1 MVLDDASPQAGVY
14 PDNNARASP
23 QPEQSLGPNPAMAG
37 NFHLQV
43 KPELVVRPDLFT
55 MMFGFFGRRSWE
67 RNVAY
72 TMMERVENSWLLTG
86 RSLTQ
91 DELDA
96 FTTYSTRTLYYRRMG
111 VPISSFL
118 GTAYLYYKIRKD
130 AGLPSNAGPA
140 SVYAWLRS
148 QARIDKAGFRS
159 MIAASAFKML
169 FITTTGAIASGF
181 AALYSETTNVIV
193 DPRLRGFVEDM
204 RGQKP
209 EEVRQRKL
217 KAASERIRRMRGGEK
232 DIEGYIV
239 EELRSPGSHL
249 EQNDQDSYAYETSA
263 TTSSASDM
271 TYGTSQNDQ
280 QSGSAGQQRPVAD
293 APRRLWGYGGQTA
306 SQQGAASESSSDSDF
321 FFSGKD
327 DDASP
332 TAPEY
337 RYTNPDGSPA
347 GSAWDRLRRQN
358 AGQSSRAPPPQ
369 QPRPQW
375 GQQQDSPNSPAYV
388 PAGDRDPYDSN
399 RSREKEQAQADF
411 DRIMEEE
418 RNSSNGGTTQGRGW

>member
-1 MVLDDASPQAGVY
+1 MALDDASPQAGTY
-14 PDNNARASP
+14 SDNHGRANP
-23 QPEQSLGPNPAMAG
+23 QAEQSLGPNPAMAG

-43 KPELVVRPDLFT
+43 RPELVVRPDLFT
-55 MMFGFFGRRSWE
+55 MTFGFFGRRNWQ

-86 RSLTQ
+86 RPLTQ

-111 VPISSFL
+111 VPMSSFL
-118 GTAYLYYKIRKD
+118 GTAYLYYRVRKD
-130 AGLPSNAGPA
+130 VGLPSNASPA
-140 SVYAWLRS
+140 SVFAALRN
-148 QARIDKAGFRS
+148 QARVDKAGFRS
-159 MIAASAFKML
+159 MVAASAFKML
-169 FITTTGAIASGF
+169 FITTTGAILSGF

-209 EEVRQRKL
+209 EEVRQRKV

-239 EELRSPGSHL
+239 EELQHPGSHP
-249 EQNDQDSYAYETSA
+249 EQNDQDSYAYENSA
-263 TTSSASDM
+263 TTPSGSDM
-271 TYGTSQNDQ
+271 TYSTSQNDQ
-280 QSGSAGQQRPVAD
+280 QTGSAGQQRPVAE
-293 APRRLWGYGGQTA
+293 APRRSWGYGGQA
-306 SQQGAASESSSDSDF
+306 PSQQGTSGGSSGDSDF
-321 FFSGKD
+321 FFGGKD

-337 RYTNPDGSPA
+337 RYTNPDGSPT
-347 GSAWDRLRRQN
+347 SAWDRLRQQR
-358 AGQSSRAPPPQ
+358 GQSSRAPPPQ

-375 GQQQDSPNSPAYV
+375 GQEQDSPNSPIYT
-388 PAGDRDPYDSN
+388 PAGDRDLYDSSRN
-399 RSREKEQAQADF
+399 REKDQAQADF
-411 DRIMEEE
+411 DRMMDAE
-418 RNSSNGGTTQGRGW
+418 RNASTSGTPQNRGW

>member
-1 MVLDDASPQAGVY
+1 MVLDNASPQAGGY
-14 PDNNARASP
+14 PDNNPRPTP
-23 QPEQSLGPNPAMAG
+23 QAEQSLGPNPAMAG
-37 NFHLQV
+37 NFHLKV
-43 KPELVVRPDLFT
+43 RPELVVKPDLFT
-55 MMFGFFGRRSWE
+55 MMFGFFGQRNWQ

-86 RSLTQ
+86 RPLTQ

-111 VPISSFL
+111 VPMSSFL
-118 GTAYLYYKIRKD
+118 GTAYLYYKVRKN
-130 AGLPSNAGPA
+130 AGLPSSASPA
-140 SVYAWLRS
+140 SVYAYLRNF
-148 QARIDKAGFRS
+148 AHVDKAGFRS
-159 MIAASAFKML
+159 MIAVSAFKML
-169 FITTTGAIASGF
+169 FITTTGAIVSGF

-239 EELRSPGSHL
+239 DELQHPGSHP
-249 EQNDQDSYAYETSA
+249 EQSDQDSYAYDNSETTPSGSDSA
-263 TTSSASDM
+263 YS
-271 TYGTSQNDQ
+271 TSQNDQ
-280 QSGSAGQQRPVAD
+280 QTGSAAQQRPVAE
-293 APRRLWGYGGQTA
+293 APRRSWGYRGQA
-306 SQQGAASESSSDSDF
+306 APQQGSSGDSADSDF
-321 FFSGKD
+321 FFGGKD

-337 RYTNPDGSPA
+337 RYTNPDGSPS
-347 GSAWDRLRRQN
+347 GSAWDRLRRHN

-375 GQQQDSPNSPAYV
+375 GQQQDSPNSPTYV
-388 PAGDRDPYDSN
+388 PAGDRDQYDSSRN
-399 RSREKEQAQADF
+399 RDKEQAQADF
-411 DRIMEEE
+411 DHMMEAE
-418 RNSSNGGTTQGRGW
+418 RNASNSGTPQSRGW

>member
-1 MVLDDASPQAGVY
+1 MAVDDASPQARAY
-14 PDNNARASP
+14 PDNHARANP
-23 QPEQSLGPNPAMAG
+23 QTEQSLGPNPAMAR

-43 KPELVVRPDLFT
+43 RPELVVKPDLFT
-55 MMFGFFGRRSWE
+55 MMFGFFGRRNWE
-67 RNVAY
+67 RSVAY

-118 GTAYLYYKIRKD
+118 GTAYLYYKVRKD
-130 AGLPSNAGPA
+130 AGLPPNASPA
-140 SVYAWLRS
+140 SLFAILRN
-148 QARIDKAGFRS
+148 QARVDKAGFRS

-169 FITTTGAIASGF
+169 FITTTGAIVSGF
-181 AALYSETTNVIV
+181 TALYSETTNVIV

-217 KAASERIRRMRGGEK
+217 KAASERARRMRGGEK

-239 EELRSPGSHL
+239 EELQHPGSHP
-249 EQNDQDSYAYETSA
+249 EQSDQDSYAYESTPSG
-263 TTSSASDM
+263 SDM
-271 TYGTSQNDQ
+271 TYSTPENDQ
-280 QSGSAGQQRPVAD
+280 QTGSAGRERPVAE
-293 APRRLWGYGGQTA
+293 APRRSWGYGGQVA
-306 SQQGAASESSSDSDF
+306 SQQGASGQSSADSDF
-321 FFSGKD
+321 FLDGKD

-358 AGQSSRAPPPQ
+358 AGQSSRAPPSQ

-375 GQQQDSPNSPAYV
+375 GQQQDSPNSPSYT
-388 PAGDRDPYDSN
+388 PAGDRDQYDSD

-411 DRIMEEE
+411 DRMMEAE
-418 RNSSNGGTTQGRGW
+418 RNLSSSGSPQNRGW

>member
-1 MVLDDASPQAGVY
+1 MAIDNASPQVGAY
-14 PDNNARASP
+14 PDNHARASP
-23 QPEQSLGPNPAMAG
+23 QTEQSLGPNPAMAG

-43 KPELVVRPDLFT
+43 RPELVVKPDLFT
-55 MMFGFFGRRSWE
+55 MTFGFFGRRNWQRS
-67 RNVAY
+67 VAY

-86 RSLTQ
+86 RALTQ

-111 VPISSFL
+111 VPLSSFL
-118 GTAYLYYKIRKD
+118 GTAYLYYKVRKD
-130 AGLPSNAGPA
+130 AGIPSNASPA
-140 SVYAWLRS
+140 SVFTSLRN

-159 MIAASAFKML
+159 MIAASAFRML
-169 FITTTGAIASGF
+169 FITTTGAIVSGF

-239 EELRSPGSHL
+239 EELQHPGSHP
-249 EQNDQDSYAYETSA
+249 EQNDQDSYAYESTPSG
-263 TTSSASDM
+263 SDM
-271 TYGTSQNDQ
+271 TYSTSENDQ
-280 QSGSAGQQRPVAD
+280 QSGSAAQQRPVAE
-293 APRRLWGYGGQTA
+293 APRRSWGYGGQAA
-306 SQQGAASESSSDSDF
+306 SQQGASGESSADSDYF
-321 FFSGKD
+321 FGGKD

-337 RYTNPDGSPA
+337 RYTSPDGSPA

-358 AGQSSRAPPPQ
+358 AGPSSQAPPPQ

-375 GQQQDSPNSPAYV
+375 GQQQDYPNSPSYT
-388 PAGDRDPYDSN
+388 PAGDRDQYDSN

-411 DRIMEEE
+411 DRMMEAE
-418 RNSSNGGTTQGRGW
+418 RNASHNGTPQNRRW

>member
-1 MVLDDASPQAGVY
+1 
-14 PDNNARASP
+14 
-23 QPEQSLGPNPAMAG
+23 
-37 NFHLQV
+37 
-43 KPELVVRPDLFT
+43 
-55 MMFGFFGRRSWE
+55 
-67 RNVAY
+67 
-72 TMMERVENSWLLTG
+72 MMERVENSWLLTG
-86 RSLTQ
+86 RPLTQ

-118 GTAYLYYKIRKD
+118 GTAYLYYRLRQGM
-130 AGLPSNAGPA
+130 GLPSNASPA
-140 SVYAWLRS
+140 SFYAALRS
-148 QARIDKAGFRS
+148 QARVDKAGFRS
-159 MIAASAFKML
+159 TVAASAFKML
-169 FITTTGAIASGF
+169 FITTTGAVLSGF
-181 AALYSETTNVIV
+181 AALYSETTNVIA

-239 EELRSPGSHL
+239 EELQHPGSHP
-249 EQNDQDSYAYETSA
+249 EQGDQDSYAYENS
-263 TTSSASDM
+263 TTTPSGSDM

-280 QSGSAGQQRPVAD
+280 HAGSAGQQRPVTE
-293 APRRLWGYGGQTA
+293 APRRSWGYGGHAPPQRGT
-306 SQQGAASESSSDSDF
+306 SGETSGDSDF
-321 FFSGKD
+321 FFGGKD

-347 GSAWDRLRRQN
+347 GSAWDRLRRQT
-358 AGQSSRAPPPQ
+358 GQSPRAPPPQ

-375 GQQQDSPNSPAYV
+375 GQEQDSPNSPSYT
-388 PAGDRDPYDSN
+388 PAGDRDPYDSSRN
-399 RSREKEQAQADF
+399 REKEQAQADF
-411 DRIMEEE
+411 DRMMDAE
-418 RNSSNGGTTQGRGW
+418 RNASNSGMSQNRGW